1 MTQKQTENDS
11 NNTSTIEQNN
21 EAGSETGSK
30 AVTQKSPSSR
40 KTQNKKTS
48 AQKKGGGKKTAS
60 SGGKKQ
66 KQGSGP
72 LATKLL
78 INADS
83 PEEVRIAFLE
93 NGKVEDFHVET
104 VSSAQIKSNIYK
116 GRIETVEPNL
126 QAAFVDIGIG
136 KNGFL
141 PFSDIHP
148 EYYCKEVSR
157 ATHWKDLN
165 IQDMVS
171 KGQEVLVEVV
181 KEATGN
187 KGPSLTT
194 YLSMPGRYVVLM
206 PGSAS
211 HGISRKIDDPERRA
225 RLKEIMD
232 SVKIPEEIGYIVRT
246 ASHNVTKKSIVQDIR
261 YQLNLWKEIKKSV
274 QSMPTPSL
282 VYQEQNIIDR
292 YLRDH
297 FNPDIQEI
305 LVDDKDTLEQVEKFL
320 KLLPAKQ
327 QKTRV
332 RLHKEARP
340 IFNIYQVE
348 EQIEKMYQPEVPL
361 PSGGSIIIN
370 PTEALVAV
378 DVNSGSTSKDAN
390 FEETIYLANMEAAE
404 ELARQLRL
412 RDLGGLVVVDFIDM
426 RSKQHRREV
435 ERKLKEAMKKDKAKV
450 TTGRISQFGLLQLS
464 RQRLGPPIQ
473 RGSYVVCQHCQ
484 GSGMVRSVETTALA
498 HLRKI
503 QTKAIK
509 KTTSRIKCR
518 FPLSVA
524 QYLLNRK
531 RAEIVALENKYQ
543 VVIDIEAEPD
553 MTPAQAEI
561 SLENGE

>member
-1 MTQKQTENDS
+1 MTQKQAGSDS
-11 NNTSTIEQNN
+11 GSTVEQNN
-21 EAGSETGSK
+21 RTAENGTENKAVQKTGSSLK
-30 AVTQKSPSSR
+30 A
-40 KTQNKKTS
+40 QNKKKTA
-48 AQKKGGGKKTAS
+48 AQKKG
-60 SGGKKQ
+60 SGGKI
-66 KQGSGP
+66 SNAP
-72 LATKLL
+72 STKLL

-83 PEEVRIAFLE
+83 LEEIRIAFLE

-104 VSSAQIKSNIYK
+104 VTSAQAKSNIYK
-116 GRIETVEPNL
+116 GCIEAIEPNL
-126 QAAFVDIGIG
+126 QAAFVDIGTG

-148 EYYCKEVSR
+148 EYYCREVPR
-157 ATHWKDLN
+157 GTYWKDLN
-165 IQDMVS
+165 IQEMVN

-187 KGPSLTT
+187 KGAGLST

-211 HGISRKIDDPERRA
+211 HGISRKIEDPERRN

-232 SVKIPEEIGYIVRT
+232 SVKIPKEIGYIVRT
-246 ASHNVTKKSIVQDIR
+246 ASHNVTKKAIVQDIR
-261 YQLNLWKEIKKSV
+261 FQLNLWKEIKKSV

-282 VYQEQNIIDR
+282 VYKEQNIIDR

-297 FNPDIQEI
+297 FTSDIQEI
-305 LVDDKDTLEQVEKFL
+305 LVDHKDTLEQVEKFL
-320 KLLPAKQ
+320 KLLPVGQ
-327 QKTRV
+327 QKTVV

-370 PTEALVAV
+370 PTEALVAI
-378 DVNSGSTSKDAN
+378 DVNSGSTAKDAN

-412 RDLGGLVVVDFIDM
+412 RDLGGLIVVDFIDM
-426 RSKQHRREV
+426 RSKQHKLEV
-435 ERKLKEAMKKDKAKV
+435 EKKLKKAMKKDKAKV
-450 TTGRISQFGLLQLS
+450 STGRISQFGLLQLS

-484 GSGMVRSVETTALA
+484 GSGMVRSLETTALA

-518 FPLSVA
+518 FPLAVA

-531 RAEIVALENKYQ
+531 RAEIVALENKYK
-543 VVIDIEAEPD
+543 VVIEIEAEPD

-561 SLENGE
+561 SLENGA